1 MSWLS
6 ATDNEDYSQV
16 ITEKVTFSSFWF
28 LKDSLLWGAK
38 RDEVITCKRTTR
50 KYIRRLYKTAEKR
63 ILLLSFNVALF
74 TELVCL
80 IPRSC

>member
-6 ATDNEDYSQV
+6 TTDNEDYSQV
-16 ITEKVTFSSFWF
+16 IKEKVTFSSFWF
-28 LKDSLLWGAK
+28 LKDKFTLGSQTRLGHY
-38 RDEVITCKRTTR
+38 CKRTTR
-50 KYIRRLYKTAEKR
+50 KYIGLLYKTAEKY

-74 TELVCL
+74 TELICL